1 MKGEAVVD
9 RTTEQ
14 DHVGRV
20 LGLGA
25 VALRAGWWAST
36 PLRRA
41 GWAVLTAA
49 VPEDVARRALR
60 DVVTAAAG
68 ALLDTVD
75 VPKLVGEHVDLEAVI
90 DEVDVAAVVAR
101 VDVSGLVA
109 AMDLPEVVRQ
119 SSGTVAGEAILGVR
133 GAGVNADDAVTRVVG
148 RVLRRRG
155 DRPA

>member
-1 MKGEAVVD
+1 MNDEPD
-9 RTTEQ
+9 R
-14 DHVGRV
+14 VGAV

-25 VALRAGWWAST
+25 VALKAGWWAST

-49 VPEDVARRALR
+49 VPEDVARRAVR
-60 DVVTAAAG
+60 DVVTAAA
-68 ALLDTVD
+68 AVVLDAVD
-75 VPKLVGEHVDLEAVI
+75 VPKLIGEHVDLDAVLA
-90 DEVDVAAVVAR
+90 EVDVAAVVSTL
-101 VDVSGLVA
+101 DFGDLVA

-119 SSGTVAGEAILGVR
+119 SSGTVAGEAIRGVR
-133 GAGVNADDAVTRVVG
+133 GAGVNADDAVARVVD

>member
-1 MKGEAVVD
+1 MNDEP
-9 RTTEQ
+9 
-14 DHVGRV
+14 DHVGAV

-25 VALRAGWWAST
+25 VALKAGWWAST

-49 VPEDVARRALR
+49 VPEDVARRAVR
-60 DVVTAAAG
+60 DVVTAAA
-68 ALLDTVD
+68 AVVLDAVD
-75 VPKLVGEHVDLEAVI
+75 VPKLLGEHVDLDAVLA
-90 DEVDVAAVVAR
+90 EVDVAGL
-101 VDVSGLVA
+101 VSTLDFGDLVA

-119 SSGTVAGEAILGVR
+119 SSGAVAGEAIRGVR
-133 GAGVNADDAVTRVVG
+133 GAGVNADDAVARVVG

>member
-1 MKGEAVVD
+1 MNDEPD
-9 RTTEQ
+9 P
-14 DHVGRV
+14 VGAV

-25 VALRAGWWAST
+25 VALKAGWWAST

-49 VPEDVARRALR
+49 VPEDVARRAVR
-60 DVVTAAAG
+60 DVVTAAA
-68 ALLDTVD
+68 AAVLDAVD
-75 VPKLVGEHVDLEAVI
+75 LPKLLSEHVDLDAVLA
-90 DEVDVAAVVAR
+90 EVDVAGM
-101 VDVSGLVA
+101 VSTLDFGDLVA

-119 SSGTVAGEAILGVR
+119 SSGTVAGEAIRGVR
-133 GAGVNADDAVTRVVG
+133 GAGVNADDAVARVVG

>member
-1 MKGEAVVD
+1 MNDEPD
-9 RTTEQ
+9 R
-14 DHVGRV
+14 VGAV

-25 VALRAGWWAST
+25 VALKAGWWAST

-49 VPEDVARRALR
+49 VPEDVARRAVR
-60 DVVTAAAG
+60 DVVTAAA
-68 ALLDTVD
+68 AVVLDAVD
-75 VPKLVGEHVDLEAVI
+75 VPKLIGEHVDLDAVLA
-90 DEVDVAAVVAR
+90 EVDMAAVVSTL
-101 VDVSGLVA
+101 DFGDLVA

-119 SSGTVAGEAILGVR
+119 SSGTVAGEAIRGVR
-133 GAGVNADDAVTRVVG
+133 GAGVNADDAVARVVG

>member
-1 MKGEAVVD
+1 MNDEPD
-9 RTTEQ
+9 R
-14 DHVGRV
+14 VGAV

-25 VALRAGWWAST
+25 VALKAGWWAST

-49 VPEDVARRALR
+49 VPEDVARRAVR
-60 DVVTAAAG
+60 DVVTAAA
-68 ALLDTVD
+68 AAVLDAVD
-75 VPKLVGEHVDLEAVI
+75 LPKLVGEHVDVDAVLAEI
-90 DEVDVAAVVAR
+90 DVAGVVSTL
-101 VDVSGLVA
+101 DFGDLVA

-119 SSGTVAGEAILGVR
+119 STGTVAGEAIRGVR
-133 GAGVNADDAVTRVVG
+133 GAGVNADDAVARAVG